1 MLKIFKLKYFN
12 IIIQYLHLQ
21 KSLTIFNSAL
31 YGGAVVA
38 TGVDYF
44 IENSTM
50 LMWIWDKVRAKE
62 SEDIPC
68 WFSWAIISAWPLLLI
83 IGEIFLLE

>member
-1 MLKIFKLKYFN
+1 M
-12 IIIQYLHLQ
+12 
-21 KSLTIFNSAL
+21 
-31 YGGAVVA
+31 VA

-62 SEDIPC
+62 SEDVPC

-83 IGEIFLLE
+83 IGKIFCNKISYKLFVLMDRTFIIGILIFVFY

>member
-1 MLKIFKLKYFN
+1 M
-12 IIIQYLHLQ
+12 
-21 KSLTIFNSAL
+21 
-31 YGGAVVA
+31 A

>member
-1 MLKIFKLKYFN
+1 M
-12 IIIQYLHLQ
+12 
-21 KSLTIFNSAL
+21 
-31 YGGAVVA
+31 VA

-62 SEDIPC
+62 SEDVPC

-83 IGEIFLLE
+83 IGKIFCNKISYKLRKATRG

>member
-1 MLKIFKLKYFN
+1 M
-12 IIIQYLHLQ
+12 
-21 KSLTIFNSAL
+21 
-31 YGGAVVA
+31 A

-62 SEDIPC
+62 SEDVPC

-83 IGEIFLLE
+83 IGKIFCNKISYKLRKAFVLMDRTFIIGILIFVFY

>member
-1 MLKIFKLKYFN
+1 M
-12 IIIQYLHLQ
+12 
-21 KSLTIFNSAL
+21 
-31 YGGAVVA
+31 A

-62 SEDIPC
+62 SEDVPC

-83 IGEIFLLE
+83 IGKIFFNRISYKLINSQKLLVDRTFIIGILIFVFY